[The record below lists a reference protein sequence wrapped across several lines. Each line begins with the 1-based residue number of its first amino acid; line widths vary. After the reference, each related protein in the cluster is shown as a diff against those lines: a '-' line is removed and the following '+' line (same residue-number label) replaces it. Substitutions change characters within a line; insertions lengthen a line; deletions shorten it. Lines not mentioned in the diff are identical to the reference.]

1 VASWAIVAS
10 YIQNDAITAWAQRRR
25 LGAEVACLT
34 PNKDGHRRFGN
45 VRKRDSGRFQ
55 ARYPGPDGRMHT
67 APETFARKSDAERYL
82 TLIEAQIVNGDWTD
96 PERTKV

>member
-45 VRKRDSGRFQ
+45 VRKRDSGTFQ
-55 ARYPGPDGRMHT
+55 A
-67 APETFARKSDAERYL
+67 
-82 TLIEAQIVNGDWTD
+82 
-96 PERTKV
+96 